1 MSFHFLPPA
10 TIVLTCS
17 IALVQTIPTITYAQ
31 TSPVLEAKHRVNIA
45 GRQRMLSQ
53 RMSKAACF
61 IHSGVN
67 VDAHMAMLKDAFD
80 LFSTSHKVLVSGSND
95 TGLRAE
101 TSPAILEKLALVDQ
115 KWASFAPYVQEVLST
130 STIDGAQI
138 AKMDAAG
145 LALLKDMNGAV
156 NTIATEY
163 GTLLED
169 LPLIQSITID
179 VAGRQRML
187 SQKAAKEFCLIAS
200 DIDAEQNSEKLA
212 GTIHLFSTTLDA
224 LTTGMTGLVI
234 APPNDETSAMLE
246 QVKAEWRVPSAIFDR
261 TLNVAQPCCGHRQVI
276 AEQMELVLDYMN
288 QAVGMYETAQ

>member
-1 MSFHFLPPA
+1 MFRPA
-10 TIVLTCS
+10 VIAVFCS
-17 IALVQTIPTITYAQ
+17 ITFLMAIPTASHAQ
-31 TSPVLEAKHRVNIA
+31 SSTAVEAKHRVNIA

-67 VDAHMAMLKDAFD
+67 VDAHLIMLKSAFD
-80 LFSTSHKVLVSGSND
+80 LFSQSHQALVSGSKD
-95 TGLRAE
+95 ARLSAE
-101 TSPAILEKLALVDQ
+101 TTPAILEKMALVDQ
-115 KWASFAPYVQEVLST
+115 KWTEFAPYVQDILST
-130 STIDGAQI
+130 SRINGTQI

-145 LALLKDMNGAV
+145 LALLKAMNGAV
-156 NTIATEY
+156 NMIATEY

-200 DIDAEQNSEKLA
+200 GIETDQNTERLAETVQ
-212 GTIHLFSTTLDA
+212 LFSATLEA
-224 LTTGMTGLVI
+224 LMTGMSGVVI
-234 APPNDETSAMLE
+234 APPNGETSAMLG
-246 QVKAEWRVPSAIFDR
+246 QVKAEWGVPSAIFDR
-261 TLNVAQPCCGHRQVI
+261 TLNVAEPCCGHRRVV

-288 QAVGMYETAQ
+288 QAVGMYETSQ